1 VVALREV
8 EARAG
13 KHGSVELKGCHILG
27 VEVKTV
33 DVAIAAK
40 IKTKKDTPAERL
52 AAANKLLRDYKAQAI
67 AEVLPSWNPVGSL
80 SPGPDKFVRSL

>member
-1 VVALREV
+1 VAALREV
-8 EARAG
+8 EATACQ
-13 KHGSVELKGCHILG
+13 HGSIDLKGCHILG

-52 AAANKLLRDYKAQAI
+52 AAANQLLLNHKAQAI
-67 AEVLPSWNPVGSL
+67 AEVRASWNHVGSL
-80 SPGPDKFVRSL
+80 SPRPVQTT